1 MTNQYPKFLPGKEYP
16 NRAQRRKDVGINKK
30 GLHKP
35 KEGQKM
41 ILIYGVLKYLHFVQ
55 KVLIKNKYKQ
65 VIRFK
70 KINHTVYKN

>member
-16 NRAQRRKDVGINKK
+16 NRAQRRKDVWINKK

-41 ILIYGVLKYLHFVQ
+41 ILIYGVLKYL
-55 KVLIKNKYKQ
+55 LMIY
-65 VIRFK
+65 
-70 KINHTVYKN
+70 

>member
-35 KEGQKM
+35 KEGQ
-41 ILIYGVLKYLHFVQ
+41 ILILLMIY
-55 KVLIKNKYKQ
+55 
-65 VIRFK
+65 
-70 KINHTVYKN
+70 